1 MGSTVLG
8 LNIFLESE
16 NMNVGDTCFMG
27 YKTKK
32 GTFMVVAE
40 INL

>member
-1 MGSTVLG
+1 VGSTVLG
-8 LNIFLESE
+8 LNTFLESE
-16 NMNVGDTCFMG
+16 NTNVGDTYFMG

-40 INL
+40 TNF